1 MGDSGGI
8 PAMRYQ
14 NETTGVIEVEGRW
27 TLLPKWGLIG
37 FIGRGEID
45 DDNPAFDTALDEIPL
60 DGVKTGDTVK
70 VHEDDTVEIRTPH

>member
-1 MGDSGGI
+1 
-8 PAMRYQ
+8 MRYQ

-37 FIGRGEID
+37 FTGSR
-45 DDNPAFDTALDEIPL
+45 DTALDEIQL

-70 VHEDDTVEIRTPH
+70 VHEEGTVEIRTPH